1 MRPRCRVPGRL
12 TSQEEEIMGKTDGH
26 KGRSTRCIAI
36 IGPYLSGKTT
46 LLEAILARCG
56 AITRQGS
63 VTDKSSVGDASA
75 EARDHGMSVGLN
87 LADVTFLDDTFTFID
102 CPGSIEFQHEA
113 ALALTACDAAVV
125 VTEPDAKRVPA
136 LQLILKNL
144 EDRGIP
150 HFLFLNKIDA
160 SSTSVREI
168 VPALQPASTKPLVLR
183 QIPIWENGIATG
195 FVDLASERAYVY
207 REHAP
212 SEIVDLPAQLA
223 EREKEARF
231 HMLEQLADYDDEL
244 MEQLLSDMAPPN
256 DKVFDDLSKELREG
270 LICPVLIGSAQNGN
284 GILRLLKALRH
295 EVPFV
300 DHAAK
305 RLKLE
310 NTRSSAYVM
319 KTLYTGHGGKLSVA
333 RVLTGEIAD
342 SATLT
347 GASGVEERAAG
358 LFTMKGEEVVKRGT
372 AKAGDTVALG
382 RLDSVRSG
390 DTLTADKG
398 GIIQVRGAEVPEPVL
413 AVGIGLRD
421 RKDEVK
427 LSAAMAKL
435 LEEDP
440 SLQLEHNPDT
450 HQILLKGQGEMH
462 LRVALERLARKFAV
476 QVERQPRRVPYKE
489 TIRKG
494 VEVRGRHKKQSGG
507 HGQFGDVVIDIQPQ
521 ARGEGFRFAEK
532 VTGGAVPRQFF
543 PSVEIGVKDYLQ
555 QGPLGFPVVD
565 VAVTLLDGSYHAVD
579 SSDMAFRQA
588 GRIAM
593 ADGMAKCSPVLLEPI
608 MSVGISVPSDATAR
622 VNGIISQRRGQILG
636 FDNREGWPGWDVVQ
650 ASIPASEMEDLI
662 VELRSATSGV
672 GTYTAR
678 FDHLAELTGRLADQ
692 VLAAHAQAAE

>member
-1 MRPRCRVPGRL
+1 
-12 TSQEEEIMGKTDGH
+12 MGKTDGAQ
-26 KGRSTRCIAI
+26 GRSARCIAL

-56 AITRQGS
+56 AISRQGT
-63 VTDKSSVGDASA
+63 VTDKSSVGDASP

-87 LADVTFLDDTFTFID
+87 VADVNFLGDTFTFID
-102 CPGSIEFQHEA
+102 CPGSIEFQHEG
-113 ALALTACDAAVV
+113 ALALTACDAAIV

-160 SSTSVREI
+160 SSTAVREI
-168 VPALQPASTKPLVLR
+168 VPLLQPASTKPLVLR
-183 QIPIWENGIATG
+183 QIPIWDNGIATG

-212 SEIVDLPAQLA
+212 SEIVALPASVG

-231 HMLEQLADYDDEL
+231 HMMEQLADYDDEL
-244 MEQLLSDMAPPN
+244 MEQLLSDMQPPN
-256 DKVFDDLSKELREG
+256 DRIFDDLARELREG
-270 LICPVLIGSAQNGN
+270 LICPVLLGSALNGN

-300 DHAAK
+300 GETAK

-310 NTRSSAYVM
+310 NTKSSAYVL
-319 KTLYTGHGGKLSVA
+319 KTIYTGHGGKLSLA

-342 SATLT
+342 GATLT
-347 GASGVEERAAG
+347 SSSGSEERVAG
-358 LFTMKGEEVVKRGT
+358 IMTMKGEDGTKRGT
-372 AKAGDTVALG
+372 GKAGDTVAFG
-382 RLDSVRSG
+382 RLEAIKTG
-390 DTLTADKG
+390 ETLTADKS
-398 GIIQVRGAEVPEPVL
+398 GIVAVQGPALSVPVY
-413 AVGIGLRD
+413 AVGLGLKD

-427 LSAAMAKL
+427 LSAALAKL
-435 LEEDP
+435 MEEDTA
-440 SLQLEHNPDT
+440 LQLEHNQDT

-462 LRVALERLARKFAV
+462 LRVAFERLARKFGIT
-476 QVERQPRRVPYKE
+476 VERQRQRVPYKE
-489 TIRKG
+489 TIRTG
-494 VEVRGRHKKQSGG
+494 VEIRGRHKKQSGG
-507 HGQFGDVVIDIQPQ
+507 HGQFGDVVVEIQPLD
-521 ARGEGFRFAEK
+521 RGEGFRFSEK
-532 VTGGAVPRQFF
+532 ITGGAVPRQFF
-543 PSVEIGVKDYLQ
+543 PSVENGVKDYLQ
-555 QGPLGFPVVD
+555 HGPLGFQVVD
-565 VAVTLLDGSYHAVD
+565 VAVTLLDGSYHTVD

-593 ADGMAKCSPVLLEPI
+593 ADGLVKCSPVLLEPI
-608 MSVGISVPSDATAR
+608 MAVEIAAPSEATAR

-636 FDNREGWPGWDVVQ
+636 FDNRQGWPGWDVVQ
-650 ASIPASEMEDLI
+650 ATMPASEMDDLI
-662 VELRSATSGV
+662 VELRSTTSGV
-672 GTYTAR
+672 GTFTAK